1 MQILI
6 NLNTKAKLALI
17 TAITIFSVTVMSIGF
32 LMSLKNALY
41 EEKRNAI
48 RVVVDTAYG
57 IIAHY
62 SELAQKGTMPEDEA
76 KAASLAAIK
85 ALRYDSKE
93 YFWINN
99 TDKPFP
105 KMIMHPTVPALDGK
119 VLDDTKFNCSTSLQ
133 AGRDGNVVKTDGKK
147 NLFQSFVEVT
157 DTANEGYVTYNWPKP
172 LSGGGTSTELYPKL
186 SFVKKF
192 ASWGWIVGSGV
203 YIDDIDAIVWQR
215 AQLVGLGVA
224 VIISFIAFLGWLVAN
239 MIIKPLKELTR
250 DVIKMSDG
258 DLTVKMNYVS
268 RDEIGVLS
276 ENMNRMVASFRHAL
290 KSILSSSSDVLSS
303 IQTLNASSI
312 KASEGARSQSSQ
324 ASQIAAAAEEMTQTI
339 ADIARNASAA
349 SDTSVEAMSTAE
361 GGNQVAMNAVTTVN
375 EVRTATVE
383 LSGMV
388 NKLSSSASEIGEIV
402 TVIKDI
408 ADQTNL
414 LALNAAIE
422 AARAGEQGRGFAVV
436 ADEVRKLAERTIK
449 ATTEITA
456 KIHSVQEETEYTSK
470 SMNDASQ
477 KVESAT
483 QYIHGVGDSLKQI
496 VDSVQKAKDQIV
508 YIARA
513 VDQQAIASEEVTKTI
528 DKTSAI
534 ARDMEKM
541 SEEVIDAVN
550 LLSSVGES
558 LRVSTA
564 GFTID
569 ADQAGRQGK
578 KEFIQWSNNFSMNI
592 GSIDEH
598 HKQLVIMINE
608 MHEALKTGK
617 SRDILGDILNRLA
630 GYAAMHFK
638 HEEDFFQ
645 KYDYPAKGAHK
656 KIHDDLVSKVVALKQ
671 KFDSG
676 EAAITNDVMSFLKDW
691 LINHILREDKK
702 YAPFLNR
709 NGVH

>member
-1 MQILI
+1 MPILT
-6 NLNTKAKLALI
+6 NLSTKAKLA
-17 TAITIFSVTVMSIGF
+17 AITVITILSVSVVAVGF
-32 LMSLKNALY
+32 LMSLKNTLY
-41 EEKRNAI
+41 EEKRNSI
-48 RVVVDTAYG
+48 RIVVDTAYAL
-57 IIAHY
+57 ISHY
-62 SELAQKGTMPEDEA
+62 NELAKNGAMSEDEA
-76 KAASLAAIK
+76 KAASLAAVK

-119 VLDDTKFNCSTSLQ
+119 VMDDSKFNCSTSLQ
-133 AGRDGNVVKTDGKK
+133 AGRDGSVVKTDGKK
-147 NLFQSFVEVT
+147 NLFQSFVEVAE
-157 DTANEGYVTYNWPKP
+157 TANEGFVTYNWPKP
-172 LSGGGTSTELYPKL
+172 ISGGGTSTELYPKL

-192 ASWGWIVGSGV
+192 GPWGWIVGSGV
-203 YIDDIDAIVWQR
+203 YIDDIDSLIWNR
-215 AQLVGLGVA
+215 AQLIGTGIA

-239 MIIKPLKELTR
+239 MITRPLKELTQN
-250 DVIKMSDG
+250 VIKMSDG
-258 DLTVKMNYVS
+258 DLTIKMDYVS
-268 RDEIGVLS
+268 KDEIGVLS

-290 KSILSSSSDVLSS
+290 KSILTSSADVLSS

-339 ADIARNASAA
+339 ADIARNASSA

-361 GGNQVAMNAVTTVN
+361 KGNQVAANAVITVN

-388 NKLSSSASEIGEIV
+388 DKLSSRASEIGEIV
-402 TVIKDI
+402 TVIKEI

-449 ATTEITA
+449 ATAEITS

-483 QYIHGVGDSLKQI
+483 QYIHEVGDSLKQI

-513 VDQQAIASEEVTKTI
+513 VDQQAIASEEVTQTI

-569 ADQAGRQGK
+569 ADQAGRTDKQA
-578 KEFIQWSNNFSMNI
+578 FIQWNNNFSVNV
-592 GSIDEH
+592 GSIDDQ

-617 SRDILGDILNRLA
+617 SRGILGDILNRLA
-630 GYAAMHFK
+630 GYATMHFK
-638 HEEDFFQ
+638 HEEDLFQ
-645 KYDYPAKGAHK
+645 KYDYPAKSAHK

-671 KFDSG
+671 KFDTG
-676 EAAITNDVMSFLKDW
+676 EAAITTDVMSFLKDW

-702 YAPFLNR
+702 YGPFLNR